1 MMKPAANQQLYRL
14 ACQGPLTNPGVFMF
28 GAQITRF
35 PQVNLNSSFIV
46 SIKMFPVLSGDGGK
60 KSKKKDGKAR
70 ASGTGSG
77 SPVWG
82 RRVAS
87 GGGSWPGL
95 SSKGKGAKR
104 DEIKTNKPSGG
115 GAAAV
120 RAPMGPDS
128 SSGFAGAST
137 AGRGRGRGRGN
148 SGRSRG
154 QSIGVGGGFAPAPSG
169 RGWGSIKAQPQPS
182 AVSWPGLGDV
192 GDAGAVDEGVASAT
206 AEAEAVAARGRVQSS
221 MSDGTM
227 QEGYQGG
234 GGGGG
239 GNLIIQK
246 AADRVEVLG
255 LRSFAAV
262 RDASKRTGLWGK
274 QLSHLHLLQQK
285 RTGTFNIYILLE
297 CIYCLFKR

>member
-1 MMKPAANQQLYRL
+1 
-14 ACQGPLTNPGVFMF
+14 
-28 GAQITRF
+28 
-35 PQVNLNSSFIV
+35 
-46 SIKMFPVLSGDGGK
+46 MFPVLSGDGGK

-82 RRVAS
+82 RRAAS

-95 SSKGKGAKR
+95 SSKGEGAKR
-104 DEIKTNKPSGG
+104 DEVKTNKPSGG

>member
-1 MMKPAANQQLYRL
+1 
-14 ACQGPLTNPGVFMF
+14 
-28 GAQITRF
+28 
-35 PQVNLNSSFIV
+35 
-46 SIKMFPVLSGDGGK
+46 MFPVLSGDGGK

-82 RRVAS
+82 RRAAS

-95 SSKGKGAKR
+95 SSKGEGAKR
-104 DEIKTNKPSGG
+104 DEVKTNKPSGG

-169 RGWGSIKAQPQPS
+169 SLTEYNQALVDCADAL
-182 AVSWPGLGDV
+182 AVSI
-192 GDAGAVDEGVASAT
+192 VD
-206 AEAEAVAARGRVQSS
+206 
-221 MSDGTM
+221 
-227 QEGYQGG
+227 
-234 GGGGG
+234 
-239 GNLIIQK
+239 
-246 AADRVEVLG
+246 
-255 LRSFAAV
+255 V
-262 RDASKRTGLWGK
+262 RDSVEEPSLPEGQLNIRLAIGLAAK
-274 QLSHLHLLQQK
+274 VTKHPMYA
-285 RTGTFNIYILLE
+285 F
-297 CIYCLFKR
+297 